1 MFYFAYGS
9 NMNWGQMR
17 ARCPAARFFAT
28 ASLSDHRLAFPRYSR
43 FRRCDVASIVPAVGE
58 VVWGVVYR
66 IDEADRCALDVLEGF
81 EPERDSALNSYE
93 PIKIAVLKL
102 GQAREPLDQ
111 FTYIARPQRS
121 FTPRG
126 PSEEYR
132 ALILSGARHWGHPAD
147 YLRNLEAVR
156 TLEPNSHTQHGVGGT
171 PKERTSGIL
180 PRWRNPLAQLPRAR
194 S

>member
-1 MFYFAYGS
+1 MLYFAYGS

-17 ARCPAARFFAT
+17 ARCPAAARFFAT

-43 FRRCDVASIVPAVGE
+43 VRRCDVASIVPAVGE

-66 IDEADRCALDVLEGF
+66 IDEADRCALDVSEGF
-81 EPERDSALNSYE
+81 QPGRDPALNSYE
-93 PIKIAVLKL
+93 PINIAVLKL
-102 GQAREPLDQ
+102 GQSREPLDV

-132 ALILSGARHWGHPAD
+132 ALILSGAKHWGHPAD

-156 TLEPNSHTQHGVGGT
+156 TPRREVAWAHPEQANGG
-171 PKERTSGIL
+171 RL
-180 PRWRNPLAQLPRAR
+180 PINGGLVA
-194 S
+194 